1 MRVVGFECINMGV
14 IGLQVVL
21 QMVQDKITEE
31 QMYIEEKRGQRTEE
45 FCIRDQQEEIKGL
58 PEIKKDPSLRRE
70 ESQERVLPGN
80 QGKMVFKERI
90 LDGQMLLRERDEVN
104 EVTILIWQ
112 LFGPW

>member
-1 MRVVGFECINMGV
+1 M
-14 IGLQVVL
+14 
-21 QMVQDKITEE
+21 
-31 QMYIEEKRGQRTEE
+31 
-45 FCIRDQQEEIKGL
+45 
-58 PEIKKDPSLRRE
+58 KKDPSLRRE

-80 QGKMVFKERI
+80 QGKMVFKEGI